1 MKMTFAC
8 SLSAVLAAGVASA
21 ESVEFSA
28 DFDAE
33 TPGIAVT
40 PTGFSA
46 VGAPIDLI
54 GSGPNGTLADELPGN
69 GYYVDLAGDFGTTI
83 ETAEV
88 FEAGTYELTFDLAGN
103 NREASADVVDVVL
116 GDFSQTITFEADE
129 FESDFETFTFGF
141 TTLEAGTL
149 SFSNDGDEGFG
160 ALLDNI
166 SLVGEASVVVAAGP
180 DDGGPVDAD
189 PGADGAGDPVTAV
202 PTPAALPAGLLA
214 LSALVARRRRG

>member
-1 MKMTFAC
+1 MKMNLAY
-8 SLSAVLAAGVASA
+8 SLSAVLVAGLASA

-46 VGAPIDLI
+46 VGAAVDLI

-83 ETAEV
+83 ETDQV

-103 NREASADVVDVVL
+103 NRQASADVVNVVL
-116 GDFSQTITFEADE
+116 GDYSETITFEADE

-149 SFSNDGDEGFG
+149 SFANDGAEGFG

-166 SLVGEASVVVAAGP
+166 SLVGDVTDAGAAVG
-180 DDGGPVDAD
+180 VDAD
-189 PGADGAGDPVTAV
+189 PDDTGTGAPVTAV

-214 LSALVARRRRG
+214 LGALVARRRRD